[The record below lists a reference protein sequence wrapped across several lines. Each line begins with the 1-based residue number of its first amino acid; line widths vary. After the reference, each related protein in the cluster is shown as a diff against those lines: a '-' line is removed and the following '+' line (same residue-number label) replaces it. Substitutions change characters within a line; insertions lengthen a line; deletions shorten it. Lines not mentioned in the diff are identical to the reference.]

1 MIRDIAIRRRY
12 EILLLEG
19 DKRCEIKL
27 YNPEEHATLVC
38 DRLLGMEEV
47 ILIEDGDVILFED
60 DVMVID
66 VVEESSD
73 EDHILSEDSD
83 YESDCSDD
91 FTEISWRI
99 LNSAEINTLNDVKN
113 MCCIYFYYQTGRN
126 DKFCTSCFLR
136 LTDMFSRIRAVREHS
151 TDMYSVI
158 LGQFCSEC
166 GTSLHQITLCNLC
179 PICAR

>member
-1 MIRDIAIRRRY
+1 
-12 EILLLEG
+12 
-19 DKRCEIKL
+19 
-27 YNPEEHATLVC
+27 
-38 DRLLGMEEV
+38 MEEV
-47 ILIEDGDVILFED
+47 ILIEDGDILFED

-91 FTEISWRI
+91 FTEISRRI

-113 MCCIYFYYQTGRN
+113 MCCVYFYYQTERN
-126 DKFCTSCFLR
+126 VKFCTSCFLR
-136 LTDMFSRIRAVREHS
+136 LTDLFSRIRVVREHS
-151 TDMYSVI
+151 TDMYGVI

-166 GTSLHQITLCNLC
+166 STPLHQIMLCNMC
-179 PICAR
+179 PICTR

>member
-1 MIRDIAIRRRY
+1 
-12 EILLLEG
+12 
-19 DKRCEIKL
+19 
-27 YNPEEHATLVC
+27 
-38 DRLLGMEEV
+38 MEEV

-91 FTEISWRI
+91 FTEISRRI

-113 MCCIYFYYQTGRN
+113 MCCI
-126 DKFCTSCFLR
+126 
-136 LTDMFSRIRAVREHS
+136 
-151 TDMYSVI
+151 
-158 LGQFCSEC
+158 
-166 GTSLHQITLCNLC
+166 
-179 PICAR
+179 